1 MVPSVVQSMVRTMK
15 NPKNAVVILIVLL
28 IVIYLIDAQTEVLV
42 LEDTSLPIGMKKP
55 GRKKTYEEFVAASN
69 MNPSFKIG
77 IAYKQLPDVELPRY
91 LKYRES
97 LLTPVVNQDQCTSC
111 WAISVVHLVQ
121 DRISLYTKGA
131 IKRPLSYQELL
142 SCFNNKDD
150 TGCIIGGIPEKA
162 YKFIAENGIGTEKD
176 YPYVQASTTKIARC
190 DPSKQKGF
198 RTFIQKNSIRS
209 LCIDPDNYKKGSAQ
223 WQKTIDQNTKN
234 MRTELFLNGPFCITI
249 LVYQSLYN
257 FDGLSIFDPKDSEL
271 GKFIGGHSA
280 LCVGYAE
287 EVDGEEPGFDG
298 NYWVIKNSWS
308 ASHPL
313 KSPASKG
320 FLYIRAG
327 KNTIGV
333 ESRASSCQVAMT
345 AEIKKHMVK
354 SLDESRYISYSQYSG
369 DPNRKL
375 WVQKSTRLRS
385 LLK

>member
-1 MVPSVVQSMVRTMK
+1 MDLTMIGTMPSKKTAVLALVVLL
-15 NPKNAVVILIVLL
+15 VVIFI
-28 IVIYLIDAQTEVLV
+28 IDSQTEVPV
-42 LEDTSLPIGMKKP
+42 MEDTSEPVGAKKF
-55 GRKKTYEEFVAASN
+55 GRKKTYQEFVGAAN
-69 MNPSFKIG
+69 MNPQYKIG
-77 IAYKQLPDVELPRY
+77 IAYKSLPDVELPTY
-91 LKYRES
+91 LKYKEA

-131 IKRPLSYQELL
+131 IKRPLSYQELV

-150 TGCIIGGIPEKA
+150 TGCTIGGIPEQA
-162 YKFIAENGIGTEKD
+162 YRFLSENGVGTEEH
-176 YPYVQASTTKIARC
+176 YPYVQANTTKIAKC

-223 WQKTIDQNTKN
+223 WQKTIDRNTKN

-249 LVYQSLYN
+249 MVYSSLYN
-257 FDGLSIFDPKDSEL
+257 FDGLSIYDPPDNKL
-271 GKFIGGHSA
+271 GKFIGGHAA

-327 KNTIGV
+327 KNLIGV

-345 AEIKKHMVK
+345 AEIQKHMVK
-354 SLDESRYISYSQYSG
+354 SLDESRYISYSAYST

>member
-1 MVPSVVQSMVRTMK
+1 MDLTQVGTMPSKKT
-15 NPKNAVVILIVLL
+15 AFLVLL
-28 IVIYLIDAQTEVLV
+28 VLLVIVYLVDAQTEVSV
-42 LEDTSLPIGMKKP
+42 MEDTSEPVGAKRF
-55 GRKKTYEEFVAASN
+55 GRKKTYQEFVGAAN
-69 MNPSFKIG
+69 MNPNFKIG
-77 IAYKQLPDVELPRY
+77 IAYKQLPDIELPTY
-91 LKYRES
+91 LKFKEKY
-97 LLTPVVNQDQCTSC
+97 LTPVVNQDQCTSC
-111 WAISVVHLVQ
+111 WAISVCHLIA
-121 DRISLYTKGA
+121 DRIALYTKGA
-131 IKRPLSYQELL
+131 IKRPLSYQELV

-150 TGCIIGGIPEKA
+150 TGCTVGGIPEQA
-162 YKFIAENGIGTEKD
+162 YRHIAENGVGTEEH
-176 YPYVQASTTKIARC
+176 YPYVQANTTKIAKC

-209 LCIDPDNYKKGSAQ
+209 LCIDPDNYKKGSTQ

-249 LVYQSLYN
+249 MVYSSLYN
-257 FDGLSIFDPKDSEL
+257 FDGLSIYDPPVNKL
-271 GKFIGGHSA
+271 GKFIGGHAA

-333 ESRASSCQVAMT
+333 ESRASSCQVAIT
-345 AEIKKHMVK
+345 AEIQKNMVK
-354 SLDESRYISYSQYSG
+354 SLDESRYISYSQYSN